1 MSKDNLDNKW
11 SQPVKPPSPLFIG
24 QKEKNLV
31 KQINDELIER
41 VVGQQVLYYPISL
54 DHTNFHSLYGEAI
67 KKTFLPAVRVY
78 ALINW
83 EGHQTSTTN
92 YGLDRLSSVT
102 INFHKRRLTED
113 QDLFVREGDF
123 VLVDKFFYEI
133 LSLTEPRWLFGQ
145 ADTRFEIVA
154 ICNRARK
161 GLFDAT

>member
-67 KKTFLPAVRVY
+67 KKTFLPAETGLAFNELSNSVV
-78 ALINW
+78 ALITTL
-83 EGHQTSTTN
+83 EGVRIFAPAITN
-92 YGLDRLSSVT
+92 CVWSLNKSNSSLKG
-102 INFHKRRLTED
+102 IACR
-113 QDLFVREGDF
+113 
-123 VLVDKFFYEI
+123 
-133 LSLTEPRWLFGQ
+133 SLETF
-145 ADTRFEIVA
+145 T
-154 ICNRARK
+154 
-161 GLFDAT
+161 